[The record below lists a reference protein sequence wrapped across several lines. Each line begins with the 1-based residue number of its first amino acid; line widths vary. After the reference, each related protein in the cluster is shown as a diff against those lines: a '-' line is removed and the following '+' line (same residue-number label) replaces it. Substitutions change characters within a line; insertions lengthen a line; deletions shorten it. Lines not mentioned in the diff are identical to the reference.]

1 MGLLS
6 LFQRR
11 TEQEV
16 APVAAY
22 PRHPAPL
29 KSAETLWR
37 CGVFESYPLGEQI
50 QAVHRTGSTPRIFPS
65 FALEFALS
73 CSEFLPLRQH
83 VAEYAERHAWDSL
96 QVEALERLLPEL
108 HDAGLLV
115 CTTDLLTHIAA
126 DDSQSTPSPIRF
138 IGFPTGGARVALLE
152 RALRSFADNARQ
164 HGRTIDYLVADS
176 SAQPEHSTAFRERLT
191 ALRSELGISIL
202 YAGPQEKRSFVAVL
216 AKMDACSVESA
227 EFALLDPLGTGFAC
241 GANRNALLLH
251 GAGEMLCSVDD
262 DVVCRLAA
270 PPNAQSGLACF
281 SNTDPY
287 ARWLFANR
295 DRGWEAA
302 QWTNGDF
309 LGSNEEML
317 GRGIG
322 QLFHRV
328 APDSYDFS
336 KTGGSFIRRV
346 ESKPGFV
353 RATFFGHVG
362 DPGIPSS
369 AYYLYYDDENRRRL
383 TESEAHYR
391 SVFSSRSVHTMVP
404 RPAIGDS
411 SVCPGMAM
419 GLDHRTLLPPF
430 IPVLHAE
437 DYAWGAA
444 LWQCCG
450 DAFLGHVPLAIQ
462 HDPGAGKTI
471 LTPENFT
478 QNRRVVIFEWAHLLR
493 RLILDFEPAEQEAPA
508 ARMRSLGEEFIQL
521 ANLSERDFATALAE
535 VVLEHE
541 SEKLSWL
548 EKQLTED
555 TESPEFWREDVQ
567 KHLDHIRQALT
578 HEDFDIPF
586 DLKPGRTP
594 GEARTLIQ
602 TLLGRY
608 GRLLQEW
615 PAMVEAAAELRRRG
629 EGLFAPV

>member
-11 TEQEV
+11 TDHEA
-16 APVAAY
+16 APVAI
-22 PRHPAPL
+22 HPEQPTPL
-29 KSAETLWR
+29 KTAETLWR
-37 CGVFESYPLGEQI
+37 CGVFESYPLGEQV
-50 QAVHRTGSTPRIFPS
+50 QAVHRTGDTPRIFPS

-73 CSEFLPLRQH
+73 CSEFQPLRQH
-83 VAEYAERHAWDSL
+83 VAEYTERHAWDSL
-96 QVEALERLLPEL
+96 QVQALERLLPEL

-115 CTTDLLTHIAA
+115 CTTDLLTRIAA
-126 DDSQSTPSPIRF
+126 DNSQSTPPPIRF
-138 IGFPTGGARVALLE
+138 IGFPTGGPRVALLE
-152 RALRSFADNARQ
+152 RALRSFADNVRQ
-164 HGRTIDYLVADS
+164 HERTIDYLVADS
-176 SAQPEHSTAFRERLT
+176 SAQPEHSSAFRERLA
-191 ALRSELGISIL
+191 ALQSELGISIL
-202 YAGPQEKRSFVAVL
+202 YAGPDQKRSFVAAL
-216 AKMDACSVESA
+216 AKTGACSAESA

-251 GAGEMLCSVDD
+251 GAGDMICSVDD

-270 PPNAQSGLACF
+270 PPNAESGLACF

-287 ARWLFANR
+287 SRWLFANR
-295 DRGWEAA
+295 ERGWEAA

-309 LGSNEEML
+309 LGSHEELL
-317 GRGIG
+317 GRSIG
-322 QLFHRV
+322 KLFHDV
-328 APDSYDFS
+328 APDRCEFS
-336 KTGGSFIRRV
+336 QTGGSFIRRI
-346 ESKPGFV
+346 ESKRGFV

-369 AYYLYYDDENRRRL
+369 AYYLYYDGENRRRL

-391 SVFSSRSVHTMVP
+391 SVFGSRSVHTMVP
-404 RPAIGDS
+404 RPAVGDS
-411 SVCPGMAM
+411 SVSPGMAM

-471 LTPENFT
+471 LTPGEFT
-478 QNRRVVIFEWAHLLR
+478 QTRRVVIFEWAHLLR
-493 RLILDFEPAEQEAPA
+493 RLILNFEPAEQEEPA
-508 ARMRSLGEEFIQL
+508 ARMRSLGEAFIQL
-521 ANLSERDFATALAE
+521 ANHSKRDFATALAE

-548 EKQLTED
+548 EKQLSED

-567 KHLDHIRQALT
+567 KHLDHIREALT

-586 DLKPGRTP
+586 DLKERRTP
-594 GEARTLIQ
+594 AEARALIQ
-602 TLLGRY
+602 SLIGRY
-608 GRLLQEW
+608 GNLLREW

-629 EGLFAPV
+629 EGLFAPL